1 MGVFCAIFTCSIAFI
16 RIISMPHQPLSR
28 LKCPVFGLLVM
39 IIAMIGLTHAAKAR
53 DITVFAAASLTN
65 AIEQI
70 SSTYEEKT
78 GDKIRLSLASSS
90 TLARQIAAGAPAD
103 IFISANEKWMDWLG
117 QQNLI
122 TPNSRYDLLANRLVL
137 IAPKDSTLAAIDLNS
152 ASDLTSLI
160 KTDERVA
167 VGDPDHVPAGI
178 YAKQALVSL
187 GQWDAL
193 NRRLARTDNVRS
205 ALALVERGEAPI
217 GIVYQTDADISAQV
231 KIIGTFPENSHQAI
245 TYPVAMIEN
254 NPQSKAAKF
263 MLWLLGDDASRIFA
277 DYGFEPLATTQAIV
291 PEK

>member
-1 MGVFCAIFTCSIAFI
+1 
-16 RIISMPHQPLSR
+16 MPHQPLSR

-39 IIAMIGLTHAAKAR
+39 IIAMIGSMHAVKAR
-53 DITVFAAASLTN
+53 DITIFAAASLTN

-103 IFISANEKWMDWLG
+103 IFISANEKWMDWLDE
-117 QQNLI
+117 QNLI

>member
-1 MGVFCAIFTCSIAFI
+1 
-16 RIISMPHQPLSR
+16 MPKFLSR
-28 LKCPVFGLLVM
+28 LNFAALGLLIT
-39 IIAMIGLTHAAKAR
+39 IIAMTGSTSTVKAR

-78 GDKIRLSLASSS
+78 GEKIRLSLASSS

-103 IFISANEKWMDWLG
+103 IFISANEKWMDWLDE
-117 QQNLI
+117 QNLI
-122 TPNSRYDLLANRLVL
+122 TTNSRYDLLANRLVL
-137 IAPKDSTLAAIDLNS
+137 IAPKSSTLSAITLDSTT
-152 ASDLTSLI
+152 DLTALI
-160 KTDERVA
+160 GTDERVA

-178 YAKQALVSL
+178 YAKQALISL

-231 KIIGTFPENSHQAI
+231 KIIGTFPQSSHQAI
-245 TYPVAMIEN
+245 TYPMAMIEN
-254 NPQSKAAKF
+254 DPQNKAAKF

-291 PEK
+291 PER

>member
-1 MGVFCAIFTCSIAFI
+1 
-16 RIISMPHQPLSR
+16 MPHQPLSR

-39 IIAMIGLTHAAKAR
+39 IIAMIGSMHAVKAR

-103 IFISANEKWMDWLG
+103 IFISANEKWMDWLDE
-117 QQNLI
+117 QNLI